1 MANKHPADARF
12 LQSREWRDRIQP
24 LQLARHPLCNHCEQM
39 GRVTPAAQV
48 DHIQVPNG
56 DRVLQRDS
64 ENLMSLC
71 APCHSRKTRAQGSKK
86 RRWLYTPLDGWSVF
100 VE

>member
-1 MANKHPADARF
+1 
-12 LQSREWRDRIQP
+12 
-24 LQLARHPLCNHCEQM
+24 
-39 GRVTPAAQV
+39 V

-64 ENLMSLC
+64 ANLMSLC
-71 APCHSRKTRAQGSKK
+71 ARCHSRKTRAQGSKK